1 MIEKTVYG
9 PIEYLAPD
17 DELQAKL
24 ELAGIKMPRVPFI
37 THVFLEEVV
46 GDDLDSLVQS
56 ANYAGCFA
64 VPAEV
69 SDQGSVQ
76 IDITYALRKAEAV
89 RPNFHITFITEYG
102 DADPAERLLQ
112 FESMHI
118 LHDVPLNRKLDI
130 AADVLGGLVP
140 NRKNTSDSA

>member
-46 GDDLDSLVQS
+46 GDDLDILVQS

-76 IDITYALRKAEAV
+76 IDITYALRRAEAL
-89 RPNFHITFITEYG
+89 RPNFHITFL
-102 DADPAERLLQ
+102 AECVDGEPEGRLLQ
-112 FESMHI
+112 FESLHI
-118 LHDVPLNRKLDI
+118 LHDVPLHTKLDI
-130 AADVLGGLVP
+130 SADVLGGLVP
-140 NRKNTSDSA
+140 DRKRADGSD